1 MTIQFT
7 HLDGGAVFCVGN
19 VQPGKGNVFPQH
31 RGAGRTGDD
40 PHLRAPDMNA
50 ITVRRRLISFKF
62 EADQFALRIGFSFHQ
77 RIAPDEII
85 FF

>member
-7 HLDGGAVFCVGN
+7 HLDRGAGFGVGD
-19 VQPGKGNVFPQH
+19 VEPGKGNVFPQH

-50 ITVRRRLISFKF
+50 IAVRRRLIPFKF
-62 EADQFALRIGFSFHQ
+62 EADQFALRIGLSFHQ
-77 RIAPDEII
+77 RITPDEII